1 MKIRELF
8 EQDFPV
14 ISFEFFPPKTDAGAE
29 KLFQTVAELKD
40 LEPSFVSV
48 TYGAG
53 GSTRRKTLEVL
64 ERIKKETGIE
74 VLAHLTCVGHSKD
87 EICQIVDQLV
97 AAGVENIL
105 ALRGDAPE
113 GKTQFEK
120 TPGGFEHASEFVA
133 CLREVGAPVCIG
145 AACYPEIHPE
155 AESLQ
160 GDLDALKL
168 KVDAGVDF
176 LITQL
181 FFDNEDYFYFVR
193 RAMEVGIEVPILPGV
208 WPITNYKQIDRI
220 SQLCGA
226 RIPKAL
232 RGELEAVKDSV
243 EALAGV
249 GISYALD
256 QCRDL
261 LGRGAPGLHFYTLNK
276 SPATR
281 AIHARLLHHG

>member
-120 TPGGFEHASEFVA
+120 TAGGFEHASEFVA

-160 GDLDALKL
+160 ADLDALKL